1 MKVVIVGGGSAGMLA
16 GISAAKE
23 NNEVVILEKMNTIG
37 KKLRITGKGRCNIT
51 NAINIEEFIS
61 NIPGNGKFLYSAFQN
76 FTNQDIINLLK
87 KEGLDTKVERGNRV
101 FPVTD
106 NAQSVIDA
114 LHKALR
120 ELKVKIICNAKVTD
134 LIIENRSYYWRK
146 LCYTRRKKRN
156 YCRQSSSCNRRDK
169 LSINRFN
176 RWWISISRKIRTQYN
191 RNKTI
196 ASSFRGI
203 W

>member
-1 MKVVIVGGGSAGMLA
+1 MKGKNMKVVIVGGGPAGMLA

-176 RWWISISRKIRTQYN
+176 R
-191 RNKTI
+191 
-196 ASSFRGI
+196 
-203 W
+203 